1 MTENTG
7 FKDSAEENAAFA
19 EVADELYGNTTKE
32 ERRASYVARMSK
44 RKDEFADLE

>member
-7 FKDSAEENAAFA
+7 FKDFA
-19 EVADELYGNTTKE
+19 EDNEDFAKLADELYGDTTRE